1 MWLND
6 RTAWMWQRL
15 WALEDAFWDA
25 APAAA
30 ARPAARPVLAQAARE
45 LLLAQASDWEFIVST
60 DVVADYGVR
69 RFERHCEDAERLV
82 AALAPGGSPEGAHTL
97 AETLRERDGL
107 FPDIL
112 ASVAVA
118 LRA

>member
-1 MWLND
+1 
-6 RTAWMWQRL
+6 MWQRL

-25 APAAA
+25 APAALDA
-30 ARPAARPVLAQAARE
+30 PGARPVLAQAARE

-60 DVVADYGVR
+60 GVVADYGVR
-69 RFERHCEDAERLV
+69 RFELHCQDAERLV
-82 AALAPGGSPEGAHTL
+82 AALAPGGSPEGGDGL
-97 AETLRERDGL
+97 AEELWRRDGV

-118 LRA
+118 LGA